1 MKRFPVGLTLAA
13 LLALGALISLG
24 VWQLNRLAETTRNRE
39 RIAALSNAP
48 AVPLARLLATTIPLN
63 LDHRRIVVDCQPAR
77 ASAPVV
83 YRYAIADGV
92 VSWRLLTMCAL
103 SGGPFDGIL
112 LDRGLVATLSG
123 VMAPNAMRFPGPA
136 TVTGVSRV
144 LGASPLFGDSM
155 PSGVPD
161 ITLLRV
167 LDPRAV
173 GRVALLAGLSRPAPY
188 YLVVESEQPA
198 VAGVKP
204 SPVVEDVPRDNF
216 GYALTWFGLAGA
228 LACVY
233 AAFLWRRLSSR

>member
-13 LLALGALISLG
+13 LLAFGALISLG
-24 VWQLNRLAETTRNRE
+24 VWQLNRLAETSRNRE
-39 RIAALSNAP
+39 RIAALSSAP
-48 AVPLARLLATTIPLN
+48 PVPLARLLATTGHLD
-63 LDHRRIVVDCQPAR
+63 LDHRRIVVDCETAR
-77 ASAPVV
+77 GSTPIV

-103 SGGPFDGIL
+103 SGGPYDGIL
-112 LDRGLVATLSG
+112 LDRGLVTTLSG

-136 TVTGVSRV
+136 KVTGVSRG
-144 LGASPLFGDSM
+144 LGAAPLFGDSM
-155 PSGVPD
+155 PSGVSG
-161 ITLLRV
+161 IALLRV

-173 GRVALLAGLSRPAPY
+173 VRVARLAGLSRPAPY
-188 YLVVESEQPA
+188 YLVVESEQPS